1 MPARPPKKPSS
12 KVPTDQAKVRSKAE
26 ATRKNQKDPG
36 IAASGLTSRVK
47 GHVSA
52 RGKRVQAK
60 RDGN

>member
-1 MPARPPKKPSS
+1 MPNRPPKKSS
-12 KVPTDQAKVRSKAE
+12 TKIPDDQKKVRSKGAE
-26 ATRKNQKDPG
+26 TEQKVKDPG

-60 RDGN
+60 RDAQ